1 MWGLYRIISFE
12 RKCNWFVWEGFRTGI
27 TAGYRFNTRLVLKWV
42 LIIILVMI
50 KQWHKQQIDLFRM
63 IATSPAATYKF
74 YCKGQIIAFDLA
86 PFGFVLGEH
95 AGFEPY
101 TKVGVIVPVHGTL
114 DIETSREYGTFVV
127 LIK

>member
-1 MWGLYRIISFE
+1 MAQTTNRLISYDPA
-12 RKCNWFVWEGFRTGI
+12 
-27 TAGYRFNTRLVLKWV
+27 TAGSNVC
-42 LIIILVMI
+42 
-50 KQWHKQQIDLFRM
+50 
-63 IATSPAATYKF
+63 KF

-114 DIETSREYGTFVV
+114 DIETSREYGTFVGANQV
-127 LIK
+127 AKTDFQKT